1 MGKFKNKIIKGKI
14 AEYRLLG
21 SLGSGGNGVVHR
33 AEVNGNYFAIKFL
46 KKEEMNNKKK
56 KQRFLQEINFLSK
69 CKHENL
75 VCIVDRGEFEGT
87 LFYVMPV
94 YNKTLRNVINEENTI
109 TKIFDYILQI
119 CNGIKFIH
127 SVGAIHRDIKPENIL
142 FDNDKIVIADLGIA
156 HFEDSNITV
165 KSELLANRSYA
176 APEQKKKGFSK
187 QITKSAD
194 IYALGCIINELFT
207 KENPSGTN
215 FMKVVDKF
223 PWLNRIDDLV
233 DQCMRQNPKER
244 PEIEEVELEIQLL
257 KGEIEENI
265 QGIKDLLEIDYE
277 FEDLDVNYTDLNEW
291 IDAGAEDIL
300 IAKYI
305 FENVGKDDLEK
316 YNHNYNCRI
325 HYKID
330 EELQAKYFNELLK
343 QECESKF
350 NSESYS
356 YIKDPSYKSLDL
368 SLENNRKIYDRL
380 FQIMDRNGEIDG
392 KILKLFASCCDYH
405 CVEILNKVSSIEEK
419 VKDLLDAPIL
429 YIVNELK
436 NTISE
441 DVKIEDHLLIN
452 WKQTQNDN
460 SPLKIQSL
468 YLNCIAEDEMRIL
481 DFFKERYD
489 IVYRKRKEKYL
500 VIFKNAEKY
509 YQFKNYAISLS
520 KPYYI
525 FAGDVLDIIRIK
537 REYNGIIELNEL
549 DSFDVKNVLAK
560 ILGLRTDY

>member
-14 AEYRLLG
+14 KQYRLLD
-21 SLGSGGNGVVHR
+21 SLGSGGNGVVQR
-33 AEVNGNYFAIKFL
+33 AEENGNFFAIKFL
-46 KKEEMNNKKK
+46 KEEMESKKK
-56 KQRFLQEINFLSK
+56 IQRFKQEVKFLTEH
-69 CKHENL
+69 KHDN
-75 VCIVDRGEFEGT
+75 IVRIIDSGEFEGM

-94 YNKTLRNVINEENTI
+94 YNKTLRNVIDEDNSI
-109 TKIFDYILQI
+109 VKIFDYILQM

-127 SVGAIHRDIKPENIL
+127 SVNAIHRDIKPENIL

-156 HFEDSNITV
+156 HFEDSNITE

-187 QITKSAD
+187 QITKSVD

-215 FMKVVDKF
+215 FIKVVDRF

-233 DQCMRQNPKER
+233 DRCMRQNPMER
-244 PEIEEVELEIQLL
+244 PGIEEVELEIQLL

-265 QGIKDLLEIDYE
+265 QGIKDLLYIDYE
-277 FEDLDVNYTDLNEW
+277 FEGIDVNLADLNEW
-291 IDAGAEDIL
+291 IDTGAEDIL

-305 FENVGKDDLEK
+305 FENVSEDEIEK
-316 YNHNYNCRI
+316 YNYNYNCRI

-330 EELQAKYFNELLK
+330 DELQAKYFNELLK

-350 NSESYS
+350 NSEGYS
-356 YIKDPSYKSLDL
+356 YAKNLTYKSLDL
-368 SLENNRKIYDRL
+368 NLEDDRKMYDQFFRIL
-380 FQIMDRNGEIDG
+380 NQKGEIDG

-405 CVEILNKVSSIEEK
+405 CEEILNKVSSIEGK
-419 VKDLLDAPIL
+419 VDDLLDAPIL
-429 YIVNELK
+429 YIVKKLK
-436 NTISE
+436 NVISE
-441 DVKIEDHLLIN
+441 DIKIEEHLLIN

-460 SPLKIQSL
+460 SLLEIQSL
-468 YLNCIAEDEMRIL
+468 YLNCVADDEMRIL
-481 DFFKERYD
+481 DSFRDRYD
-489 IVYRKRKEKYL
+489 VVYRKRKEKYS

-509 YQFKNYAISLS
+509 YQFKNDAISLS